1 MQIFYTCFY
10 LFFSCIWKYK
20 LHVYRL
26 QIIDKQMTDY
36 LDHNIFETDEDYIL
50 KMLYYDKID
59 ISEGID
65 TTKSNNS

>member
-1 MQIFYTCFY
+1 
-10 LFFSCIWKYK
+10 
-20 LHVYRL
+20 
-26 QIIDKQMTDY
+26 MTDY